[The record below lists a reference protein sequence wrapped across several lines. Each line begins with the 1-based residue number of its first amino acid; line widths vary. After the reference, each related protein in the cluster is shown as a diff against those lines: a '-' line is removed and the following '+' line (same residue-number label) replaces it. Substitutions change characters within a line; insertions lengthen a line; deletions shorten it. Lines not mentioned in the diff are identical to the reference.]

1 MSKLHEEMSNLT
13 LNKNSKDTTK
23 VKTEVEASISLIN
36 ESIDF
41 DMNKTLKNSI
51 VNAYSENPYEYM
63 VIMADL
69 GNMSVFKKNIISYK
83 NKISFQFLVMLSH
96 NYGINQ
102 NT

>member
-13 LNKNSKDTTK
+13 FNKNSKDTTK
-23 VKTEVEASISLIN
+23 VKTVEESISLID
-36 ESIDF
+36 ESFDF

-69 GNMSVFKKNIISYK
+69 GNMSV
-83 NKISFQFLVMLSH
+83 
-96 NYGINQ
+96 
-102 NT
+102 